1 MIFLAEIESMG
12 EPIYSEKTNKKKRKK
27 VNTKKK
33 GNKMIKLANKLAGFS
48 RFSQG
53 EIELIKSYAST
64 VQSSKIEEGK
74 VEKVKDGH
82 QKRINYKRQVK

>member
-53 EIELIKSYAST
+53 EIELIKSYVST
-64 VQSSKIEEGK
+64 VQSSKVEESK

-82 QKRINYKRQVK
+82 QKRINYKSQAK